1 MPWKIEV
8 VGSPAIV
15 EVIYEGVVTPAE
27 LREAFDGAVAAG
39 IQHHTR
45 SFLADLSALTGGHS
59 LVDLMDIVQGLES
72 NDIDRHVREA
82 ILVPAVTPIGPY
94 AEFYDTACRN
104 RGFNSRLFADKD
116 AALSWL
122 RDAPTS

>member
-1 MPWKIEV
+1 MPWKIEI

-27 LREAFDGAVAAG
+27 LKEAFGGALAAG

-45 SFLADLSALTGGHS
+45 SYLADLSTLTGGHS
-59 LVDLMDIVQGLES
+59 LVDLMDIVQGLET
-72 NDIDRHVREA
+72 NEIDRHMREA
-82 ILVPAVTPIGPY
+82 ILVPAGTTIGPF

-104 RGFNSRLFADKD
+104 RGFNSRLFVDKD
-116 AALSWL
+116 AAIAWL
-122 RDAPTS
+122 RDTPAL